1 MARATLKSIALELG
15 VAVTTVSRAMRDDP
29 AIRAE
34 TRRRVKQKADE
45 LGYVPDRAGVRLRT
59 GKTNVISVLFPI
71 ERNMSNYQTRLL
83 EAIAERLKGSGY
95 HLNTSYYFDEEDA
108 LRETRY
114 LVETRAADGIILNN
128 TSPRDP
134 RVRYMLDNNFPFA
147 VHGRT
152 DWSERHA
159 YYDYDNHRFATLAVE
174 KLTQLGRR
182 KILAILPPESA
193 NYRFEMLSGLEAAAD
208 DISVVTCPEVHADS
222 PYLEIDKAVEE
233 AVDALPQIDGILAS
247 SPVSCMAAVSAVE
260 RRGRK
265 LGKDIDVLSREAI
278 PFLKMFRSELIV
290 AYEDVASA
298 GLFLVDALRQQIEHS
313 ECCPLQHLATPSMS
327 DFR

>member
-1 MARATLKSIALELG
+1 MARATLKTIALELG

-29 AIRAE
+29 AIKAE

-59 GKTNVISVLFPI
+59 GKTNVISVLSPI

-83 EAIAERLKGSGY
+83 EAVAERLKGSGY

-114 LVETRAADGIILNN
+114 LVETRAADGIIINN

-152 DWSERHA
+152 DWCERHA
-159 YYDYDNHRFATLAVE
+159 YYDYDNRRFATLAVG
-174 KLTQLGRR
+174 KLAQLGRR
-182 KILAILPPESA
+182 RILAILPPEKA
-193 NYRFEMLSGLEAAAD
+193 NYRFEMLSGLEAAPD
-208 DISVVTCPEVHADS
+208 GISVVTCPEVHADS
-222 PYLEIDKAVEE
+222 PYPDIDRAVQE
-233 AVDALPQIDGILAS
+233 AVSAQPQIDAILAS

-260 RRGRK
+260 RHGRK

-298 GLFLVDALRQQIEHS
+298 GLFLVDALRQQIEQP
-313 ECCPLQHLATPSMS
+313 ECLPLQHLATPSMS

>member
-1 MARATLKSIALELG
+1 MARPTLKSIALELG

-29 AIRAE
+29 AIKAE
-34 TRRRVKQKADE
+34 TRQRVRQKADE

-95 HLNTSYYFDEEDA
+95 HLNTSYYFDEKDA

-114 LVETRAADGIILNN
+114 LVETRAADGMIINN
-128 TSPRDP
+128 TSPCDP
-134 RVRYMLDNNFPFA
+134 RVRYMLESKFPFA

-152 DWSERHA
+152 EWCQSHA
-159 YYDYDNHRFATLAVE
+159 YYDYDNRRFAELAVQ
-174 KLTQLGRR
+174 KLAQRGR
-182 KILAILPPESA
+182 KLILAILPPESA
-193 NYRFEMLSGLEAAAD
+193 NYRLEMLLGLEAACD
-208 DISVVTCPEVHADS
+208 DINVVICPGVHADS
-222 PYLEIDKAVEE
+222 PYLDIDKAVGE
-233 AVDALPQIDGILAS
+233 AVNSQSQIDGILAS

-260 RRGRK
+260 RQGRQ

-298 GLFLVDALRQQIEHS
+298 GLFLVDALRQQIEQP
-313 ECCPLQHLATPSMS
+313 ELTPLQYLATPINK
-327 DFR
+327 DFT